1 MGMEDFR
8 VCGYGDM
15 VIVWDSHGFFC
26 GCGMGM
32 GIEIQSRGSR
42 D

>member
-15 VIVWDSHGFFC
+15 VIVWVFLWVWDGY
-26 GCGMGM
+26 G
-32 GIEIQSRGSR
+32 